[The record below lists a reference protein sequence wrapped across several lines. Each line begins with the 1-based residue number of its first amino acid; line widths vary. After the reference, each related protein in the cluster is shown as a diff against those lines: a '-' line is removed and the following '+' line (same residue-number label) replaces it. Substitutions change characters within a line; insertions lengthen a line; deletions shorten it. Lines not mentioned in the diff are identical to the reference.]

1 MNSKFLADAGYLVR
15 NGISSWAIST
25 GNDLLKKIQQHQWM
39 SLECFCRLGFIVP
52 NTPKKKKEKKKKIR
66 LKCGEGDSRLIFGV
80 RDERG
85 RQNE

>member
-1 MNSKFLADAGYLVR
+1 MNSEFLADAGYLVR
-15 NGISSWAIST
+15 NGIFSWAIST
-25 GNDLLKKIQQHQWM
+25 GNDLLKKSSNPKH
-39 SLECFCRLGFIVP
+39 S
-52 NTPKKKKEKKKKIR
+52 KKKRKEKKKKKIR

>member
-1 MNSKFLADAGYLVR
+1 VDELGM
-15 NGISSWAIST
+15 
-25 GNDLLKKIQQHQWM
+25 LLQTRFHCPKH
-39 SLECFCRLGFIVP
+39 S
-52 NTPKKKKEKKKKIR
+52 KKKKEKKKKIR